1 MRRRFV
7 SRLARSALVAAL
19 AAGLLVVA
27 ATGFAGPQAEEFAR
41 DAVAVVTPSSVQEE
55 AQPAAQPAAPAPE
68 TSQPAPEK
76 ASAAPARKPAQAPAA
91 RRVVRPS
98 APAAAQQYEPAKRI
112 ICHHARVTRRIRGVR
127 FRVVKHVSIS
137 VRQSFVRGHRRHGD
151 TLGRCTTAAN
161 KRAHKAKAHV
171 RRWHKPI
178 RLRG

>member
-1 MRRRFV
+1 MRGRFTI
-7 SRLARSALVAAL
+7 RLGLVAGL
-19 AAGLLVVA
+19 VAGLLVVA
-27 ATGFAGPQAEEFAR
+27 AAGLAGPQAQELAR
-41 DAVAVVTPSSVQEE
+41 DAVAVVTPSAVEEE
-55 AQPAAQPAAPAPE
+55 AQPSAAAPE
-68 TSQPAPEK
+68 TSQPAPEQP
-76 ASAAPARKPAQAPAA
+76 SAAPKTKPASNAP
-91 RRVVRPS
+91 VVRSVARPS

-112 ICHHARVTRRIRGVR
+112 ICHHARVIRRIGGVR

-137 VRQSFVRGHRRHGD
+137 VRQSFVRRHRLHGD

>member
-7 SRLARSALVAAL
+7 TRLARPALVAAL
-19 AAGLLVVA
+19 AAGLLVLA
-27 ATGFAGPQAEEFAR
+27 ATGLAGPQAEEFAR
-41 DAVAVVTPSSVQEE
+41 DAVAVVTPSAVEEE
-55 AQPAAQPAAPAPE
+55 AQPSAPAPE

-76 ASAAPARKPAQAPAA
+76 PAAAPARKPAPQAPAV

-98 APAAAQQYEPAKRI
+98 APAAAQQYGPAKRI
-112 ICHHARVTRRIRGVR
+112 ICHHARVVRRIRGVR

-171 RRWHKPI
+171 RRWHRPI
-178 RLRG
+178 RLRR